1 MVAKEKDLLVID
13 VRQLISTKLLVF
25 IIRFEVEKSKLW
37 ETVRYIY
44 LISSITNTGTGLVD
58 NSACTCPL
66 ISPEN
71 KCVLNLCGFEGLF
84 IETIQLST
92 LNEYGVFLQLYY
104 IKGKRIK
111 MIRSVAVRRMDLQSN
126 SELQQLSKHDFLSA
140 IIFHQNNF

>member
-13 VRQLISTKLLVF
+13 VQQLISTKLLVF

-37 ETVRYIY
+37 ETSKIYI
-44 LISSITNTGTGLVD
+44 SDTGTGLVHS
-58 NSACTCPL
+58 SACTCPL

-111 MIRSVAVRRMDLQSN
+111 MIRSVAVRLMDLQSN